1 MKKTLCGARPGF
13 LIAAGLLAALPLVLP
28 ARAADPP
35 ARKAS
40 AKQQGAGKAKPKP
53 MSRDQLRA
61 CMDRQ
66 DRLLTMRENV
76 LKEQTSLDQQRA
88 EVARMDAELA
98 RKRAALDPADATA
111 KQALSDEEVR
121 RNAAG
126 DAYNTR
132 LPALKEQGAVLDK
145 ERQTWVERCA
155 DKDFDELDELAI
167 KRERQRA
174 AKAAGKATSV
184 K

>member
-1 MKKTLCGARPGF
+1 MKTTLCGARLVG
-13 LIAAGLLAALPLVLP
+13 LLAAGLLAVLLAP
-28 ARAADPP
+28 AYGADAP
-35 ARKAS
+35 AKKS
-40 AKQQGAGKAKPKP
+40 SPKQQGAGKTKPRP

-61 CMDRQ
+61 CMDQQ
-66 DRLLTMRENV
+66 DRLLTMRESV

-88 EVARMDAELA
+88 DVARMDADLT
-98 RKRAALDPADATA
+98 RKRAALDSADADA
-111 KQALSDEEVR
+111 KQALNDEETR

-126 DAYNTR
+126 DAYNVR
-132 LPALKEQGAVLDK
+132 LPVLKEQGSALDK

-155 DKDFDELDELAI
+155 DKDFDELDEAAI

-174 AKAAGKATSV
+174 AKAAGKAASP